1 MNKAVYIM
9 FLTFFLTACSAPPKN
24 LSFVHVVPT
33 YQEVAVGYEEFVP
46 SVPQVVPVRYQ
57 HPSPPTDIRPQAP
70 NPRPLADAGSPCFQ
84 EDSCLGFCL
93 AYHSN
98 ATQGFCSDTRRPEGC
113 WQYLLARNVTT
124 LICE

>member
-1 MNKAVYIM
+1 M

-24 LSFVHVVPT
+24 LSFVHVVPN
-33 YQEVAVGYEEFVP
+33 YQEVAVASDEFFP
-46 SVPQVVPVRYQ
+46 SAPVVVSTPYRNTL
-57 HPSPPTDIRPQAP
+57 PSSDIRPQAP
-70 NPRPLADAGSPCFQ
+70 NPLPLADAGSPCFQ

-124 LICE
+124 MICQ